1 MTLLQGLA
9 TAAGYDP
16 VSGPG
21 SSCLVPG
28 ASGKCVLPW
37 GSGTKAVSSIV
48 LVANGVGFAVCRIYN
63 LSQISHLPLSQ
74 IMTLVYATIGPVADY
89 GTFGRWLL
97 LVSTVICWAAQFAS
111 MSLTC
116 RPQHLHGFR
125 LALSSTLTSSEP
137 LGCCNG
143 TIYYQL
149 CLTGSHPI
157 ILCGTVPAPGSQY
170 TPLTSAQAEAR
181 ARRVVRGSL

>member
-1 MTLLQGLA
+1 VYSLTILQELA

-16 VSGPG
+16 VRGLG

-48 LVANGVGFAVCRIYN
+48 LVANGVGFAVCQFLQPIA
-63 LSQISHLPLSQ
+63 IMAHLPLSQ
-74 IMTLVYATIGPVADY
+74 IMTLVYATIGPAADY

-97 LVSTVICWAAQFAS
+97 LVSTAICWAAQFAS

-116 RPQHLHGFR
+116 KPQHLHRPLR
-125 LALSSTLTSSEP
+125 LALSSASISSEP
-137 LGCCNG
+137 LGYCDG
-143 TIYYQL
+143 IVYYQL
-149 CLTGSHPI
+149 RFTGPHPI
-157 ILCGTVPAPGSQY
+157 IFCGTFPAPRSQY
-170 TPLTSAQAEAR
+170 TSLT
-181 ARRVVRGSL
+181 